1 VSKASEPE
9 TTFPYSFAVR
19 YERNLDNDMQAA
31 VMCVT
36 FGHIL
41 TKKLLSTSFSLL
53 TKPVGYSTDMIMEAN
68 LTT

>member
-1 VSKASEPE
+1 MCKASETE
-9 TTFPYSFAVR
+9 TTFPYSFAVS

-36 FGHIL
+36 FGHVL
-41 TKKLLSTSFSLL
+41 TEKFLSSSFSLL
-53 TKPVGYSTDMIMEAN
+53 TQPVGYSTDMIMGAN